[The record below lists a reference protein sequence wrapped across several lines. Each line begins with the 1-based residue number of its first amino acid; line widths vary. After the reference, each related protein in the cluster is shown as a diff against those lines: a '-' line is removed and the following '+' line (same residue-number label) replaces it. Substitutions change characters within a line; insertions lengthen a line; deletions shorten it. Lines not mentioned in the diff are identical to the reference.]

1 MDRKEFLCTAGRA
14 GLGAGLCGVLAQAPV
29 ALGQTPEVP
38 APTHSCDERVKFAEE
53 WVTRW
58 FAVLDEGVDEPTR
71 AALMR
76 ANGRACARAFYAST
90 GRQAAPVPF
99 DQWVARVRERG
110 GVEGITVDGR
120 AVLMEFSTNYQ
131 GKPAPEG
138 ACLCPLVET
147 KPAGLS
153 GTYCLCSVGY
163 VEELFGRTFTEPVKV
178 SLLESTLRGGKR
190 CRFRID
196 VG

>member
-1 MDRKEFLCTAGRA
+1 MDRKQFLCAAGRA
-14 GLGAGLCGVLAQAPV
+14 GLGAGLCGVAAGAPA
-29 ALGQTPEVP
+29 ALGQAPEVP
-38 APTHSCDERVKFAEE
+38 APTHPCDERVKFAEE

-76 ANGRACARAFYAST
+76 ANGRACARAFLASS
-90 GRQAAPVPF
+90 GREAHPVPF
-99 DQWVARVRERG
+99 DQWVARLRERG
-110 GVEGITVDGR
+110 GREGITVDGR
-120 AVLMEFSTNYQ
+120 AVFMEFTSNYQ

-138 ACLCPLVET
+138 SCLCPLVET